1 MLPNTRFSAIPTR
14 ASASWS
20 SGEVRKR
27 AKHWSM
33 IFYIFLQ
40 FSVYA
45 FIVLL
50 PLFGANVYLDS
61 NIDPAPP
68 PPPYYPPNA
77 PPLPPQAPDGA
88 FVAHSP
94 SMPPFGGVGPLS
106 GIATLSLS
114 HLPPGSPRFW
124 ASSLGMFILT
134 LIFLILA
141 RREFEVFIQL
151 RLNWLSEP
159 RPQLYAARLITYKHR
174 PAPLGAGGGAAPRPS
189 GEDMA
194 SALKP
199 LFGEGL
205 ARCLAVPRHPF
216 WPGLVS
222 KGLAQLDKAGG
233 HIVLASAG
241 GDHLEADPVREAA
254 NKGLWEELKMLALGE
269 DFESSYILLFRTRS
283 ARFAAMNSNTV
294 LTNAKVGGTI
304 LSAKVVPAAAPH
316 DCDWGALST
325 PRWIIVLAWIGI
337 ILFFGFWNV
346 PVALAQSIASVASIS
361 RLMSDIGLGAVSEW
375 LLGLSPSATSIIE
388 GYLPSLVL
396 AGLVILAYEIMPV
409 LSRLQAPDSG
419 TSAGLSTQ
427 RKFWLFNYLIIIL
440 ASCIV
445 GSLIETAD
453 KVLDGGTCVIFSLL
467 GRSIPEQGSFW
478 LNYIL
483 QDMLFLIP
491 VMDMLMLSPAAC
503 FIFCGVICGCCC
515 NSMCGMNG
523 WFTQYIVKACQKLRY
538 YKFYGRSSIVISA
551 TFLFCCIQPLI
562 LTITLPWT
570 IFISRVWAHN
580 HKRVLFHPLEVG
592 FDPGGHYWLLAMRQ
606 LSYSVLLA
614 QLALAAVHAMNQSYG
629 NATLLLL
636 LMWCTWFRFGRMI
649 AYYSS
654 QSLEL
659 PLEECARL
667 DAEAP
672 ADDEFLSDAAK
683 RYQANFFGAAKRSQD
698 YEAAPVEQ
706 ALA

>member
-1 MLPNTRFSAIPTR
+1 MAAQCEGNVSGIYRLDTDWWSSEDQGLVLTLAINSAITVTALLLYALCATR
-14 ASASWS
+14 PFWKRIYSPLKPIDASKHPLLRDSDPCVGKLVKRGSAEE
-20 SGEVRKR
+20 GETLEHTMMQRYFR
-27 AKHWSM
+27 M

-409 LSRLQAPDSG
+409 LSRLQ
-419 TSAGLSTQ
+419 
-427 RKFWLFNYLIIIL
+427 
-440 ASCIV
+440 V
-445 GSLIETAD
+445 G
-453 KVLDGGTCVIFSLL
+453 
-467 GRSIPEQGSFW
+467 Q
-478 LNYIL
+478 
-483 QDMLFLIP
+483 
-491 VMDMLMLSPAAC
+491 
-503 FIFCGVICGCCC
+503 
-515 NSMCGMNG
+515 
-523 WFTQYIVKACQKLRY
+523 
-538 YKFYGRSSIVISA
+538 
-551 TFLFCCIQPLI
+551 
-562 LTITLPWT
+562 
-570 IFISRVWAHN
+570 
-580 HKRVLFHPLEVG
+580 
-592 FDPGGHYWLLAMRQ
+592 
-606 LSYSVLLA
+606 
-614 QLALAAVHAMNQSYG
+614 
-629 NATLLLL
+629 
-636 LMWCTWFRFGRMI
+636 
-649 AYYSS
+649 
-654 QSLEL
+654 
-659 PLEECARL
+659 
-667 DAEAP
+667 
-672 ADDEFLSDAAK
+672 
-683 RYQANFFGAAKRSQD
+683 
-698 YEAAPVEQ
+698 
-706 ALA
+706 